1 MISHMLS
8 SRAET
13 ESETMEMNNQ
23 IPGSQAGENTPP
35 LQKSQTQNGCVDKED
50 TDGMNASLETV
61 HNNSKKQQQHTIG
74 ERGDFT
80 GILAKREVHCNNGI
94 DEPIVQPYSTLMNN
108 EDPYKKEDN
117 SDDAEETS
125 ELFPDSPL
133 SEPSDDGQESNDIPS
148 DVSMND
154 SLREITTSENF
165 ADNNP
170 LKRSEPSVRDT
181 RHKAAKMSALWDCYN
196 QVAPLPL
203 AINPRGSLL
212 ELAQKLRVANQKM
225 WGSDNSN
232 SSLMANTSKA
242 PKPVVVNNVAYQ
254 QNRQPVFD
262 MAAATNTVT
271 PQTDNESQINNSL
284 KEKITAV
291 GNQLWK
297 VLLHIDPD
305 ENDTVGPPALYSDA
319 MPLRG
324 PSLWPVLAA
333 TRDNPLLDYGELLK
347 SFTSP
352 LNMSDGGDTIAE
364 QQGSTGL
371 TPPLPLNDSQ
381 IENIESNAIDFVVKT
396 KVPTLYAMKTAGD
409 VKHVSRKDKMV
420 LPQDFLPRKHKCP
433 LCNYQTD
440 NKSHLRRHQSSVHS
454 SVKPYF
460 CYVCNKDFSR
470 TEKVKAHF
478 VKLHADIIYDPKLC
492 RRNALSTSELSSRH
506 RDSAGKFVSTSK
518 LYQDGSECNL
528 VGSPASVCV
537 ISSPVSSHVLNTPD
551 LKVVQAYQSLVVVDD
566 SLKAVVP
573 DPSPQPSQRLVDSVS
588 ETSPSFTVARLPGK
602 KCPHCTYISR
612 DMWHLKRHLSDVHSQ
627 QKAFSCL
634 ICCYSTSRRH
644 RLVTHM
650 DAHSILYCLYCTF
663 HTDDLNAFTAHQHVC
678 TQQYSATIFTC
689 MFCGERCADKTRL
702 QDHASSVHQSHFY
715 TCPSCPFFTGNSAVF
730 ESHKLEHISGS
741 TNTHSC
747 ETVPGGS
754 TIITTHVT
762 TATQQHAPPKRSSK
776 GNVGFFTCPHCDF
789 TSKYRNVLRK
799 HLTKHPSELYVCDM
813 TSCDYR
819 TTDKN
824 LLQLHTH
831 GQHGP
836 HVATQSYPCPMCLR
850 PPFKYKRSLEKHIQM
865 HLETDDKCQ
874 VCGERFL
881 LKAQL
886 DRHMETEHKA
896 PEVDASSE
904 DASSDSSHSG
914 DEESMAVPVPPCGTQ
929 AGSVPT
935 AIDETIPKSTKGS

>member
-8 SRAET
+8 SKDQT
-13 ESETMEMNNQ
+13 ESETMEMDNR
-23 IPGSQAGENTPP
+23 IPGPQPGGNTP
-35 LQKSQTQNGCVDKED
+35 QHQTSQTHNGCKDKED
-50 TDGMNASLETV
+50 MDGMNASLETEN
-61 HNNSKKQQQHTIG
+61 NNSKKHQQHTVCQ
-74 ERGDFT
+74 RGDFT
-80 GILAKREVHCNNGI
+80 GILAKREVQCNNGI
-94 DEPIVQPYSTLMNN
+94 EEPVVRPTLMNSN
-108 EDPYKKEDN
+108 DPYKQEDN

-133 SEPSDDGQESNDIPS
+133 SEPSDNGPESDDIPS
-148 DVSMND
+148 DVSIND
-154 SLREITTSENF
+154 SLRKIITSKSF

-170 LKRSEPSVRDT
+170 QKRSAPIVVDT
-181 RHKAAKMSALWDCYN
+181 HHKAAKMSALWDCYN

-225 WGSDNSN
+225 WGSDNS
-232 SSLMANTSKA
+232 SSSVIANMSKPA
-242 PKPVVVNNVAYQ
+242 KPVMVNNVAYQ
-254 QNRQPVFD
+254 QDRQIVFD

-271 PQTDNESQINNSL
+271 QEMDSESQINNTL

-319 MPLRG
+319 TPLRG

-347 SFTSP
+347 SFTSTP
-352 LNMSDGGDTIAE
+352 NISNGGDAVAE
-364 QQGSTGL
+364 QPGSTGL

-396 KVPTLYAMKTAGD
+396 KVPTLYAMKTASD
-409 VKHVSRKDKMV
+409 MKHVSRRDKVV

-478 VKLHADIIYDPKLC
+478 VKMHTNIIYDPKLC

-518 LYQDGSECNL
+518 LYQDSSECNL
-528 VGSPASVCV
+528 VGSPASACV
-537 ISSPVSSHVLNTPD
+537 TSSLVSSHLLNTPD
-551 LKVVQAYQSLVVVDD
+551 LKVIRAYQSLVVADD
-566 SLKAVVP
+566 SLKTAVAE
-573 DPSPQPSQRLVDSVS
+573 PSPQRLVDSTS

-627 QKAFSCL
+627 QKAFSCP

-650 DAHSILYCLYCTF
+650 GAHTVLYCMYCTF
-663 HTDDLNAFTAHQHVC
+663 HSDDLNTFAAHQRVC
-678 TQQYSATIFTC
+678 TQQHSTTTFTC
-689 MFCGERCADKTRL
+689 MFCGERCTSKTKL

-730 ESHKLEHISGS
+730 ETHKLEHTSGGAGS
-741 TNTHSC
+741 ANTHSN
-747 ETVPGGS
+747 ETFPGGC
-754 TIITTHVT
+754 TITAALAMA
-762 TATQQHAPPKRSSK
+762 ATQQHVPVKRTSK

-799 HLTKHPSELYVCDM
+799 HLSKHPGEMYVCDK
-813 TSCDYR
+813 TSCDYS

-836 HVATQSYPCPMCLR
+836 QVITQSYPCPMCLR

-865 HLETDDKCQ
+865 HMETDDKCQ
-874 VCGERFL
+874 VCGARFL
-881 LKAQL
+881 VKAQL

-896 PEVDASSE
+896 PEVDISSD
-904 DASSDSSHSG
+904 DASSDSSHSDD
-914 DEESMAVPVPPCGTQ
+914 DESATVPHVQCETQ
-929 AGSVPT
+929 AGSVSMAVDKT
-935 AIDETIPKSTKGS
+935 MSIKGS